1 MRRSVW
7 FVFLLAAA
15 PLLLGMGSMQGPSKP
30 EKIPTPVKK
39 FTVTF
44 ADQMDVVTECTDASI
59 EGSTFLDG
67 KRGEGNYT
75 VSFENIE
82 QVVFHLNS
90 DRLTG
95 SLKLCDGGTM
105 ELILNKSQKAFGRT
119 KYGTFQIKLSDLKK
133 LMISP
138 AQQR

>member
-7 FVFLLAAA
+7 FVFLLAAV
-15 PLLLGMGSMQGPSKP
+15 PLLLGMGSMQGPATP
-30 EKIPTPVKK
+30 EKVPIPVKK
-39 FTVTF
+39 YTVTF
-44 ADQMDVVTECTDASI
+44 VDQMDVVTECADASI
-59 EGSTFLDG
+59 EGSTYLDG

-75 VSFENIE
+75 ISFDNIE
-82 QVVFHLNS
+82 HVAFHMNS

-95 SLKLCDGGTM
+95 SLKLRDGGMM
-105 ELILNKSQKAFGRT
+105 ELILNKSQKAYGRT

-133 LMISP
+133 LIVSP